1 MFKILLCMVVI
12 ACSTTVGFSCSS
24 KLYERKKI
32 LENFTLLLKN
42 YSTQIRYNSPCLSTV
57 FADNFMNYT
66 FCDDKPFCEQWM
78 QMLKL
83 YSKVLS
89 KDDIRLLSDFSKTV
103 GTADEQS
110 EQKNIEMYTKLLQT
124 NIEKAKDD
132 IAQKSKLYRTLG
144 LSLGLVI
151 AILLI

>member
-1 MFKILLCMVVI
+1 MLKMLSCVLII
-12 ACSTTVGFSCSS
+12 SCSTIVGFSYST

-32 LENFTLLLKN
+32 LENFVLLLKN
-42 YSTQIRYNSPCLSTV
+42 YSTRIRYNSQCLSVV
-57 FADNFMNYT
+57 FSDNFMNYS
-66 FCDDKPFCEQWM
+66 FCDDKPFCDQWIKMLEQYF
-78 QMLKL
+78 KI
-83 YSKVLS
+83 LS
-89 KDDIRLLSDFSKTV
+89 VDDIRILTDFSKSV

-110 EQKNIEMYTKLLQT
+110 EQKNIEMYTKLLQA